1 VPLHDITL
9 AIGALLLVLGLI
21 WLATRAARMAG
32 FVRPAPAGGRLRLVQ
47 SLSIDPRR
55 RVVVVDCDGR
65 ELLLLTGGPND
76 VALGWLPVSTGP
88 ADAP

>member
-1 VPLHDITL
+1 MQLHDITL

-21 WLATRAARMAG
+21 WIATRAARLAG

-47 SLSIDPRR
+47 ALSIDPRR
-55 RVVVVDCDGR
+55 RVVMVACDGR

-76 VALGWLPVSTGP
+76 VALGWMPESTG
-88 ADAP
+88 AEGAP